1 MKTKHSSL
9 MLIFNSSGRAIWLAL
24 AGAATLLAGTVSR
37 AEICSAEKFYN
48 GTTYRYS
55 ICHVTD
61 LDQRREELPPFTV
74 GLPNGGKMDPCAY
87 VSYELD
93 DIYSQPWIS
102 RHHAGPGYWGPESPP
117 NQPQYNTM
125 TSALAQMGS
134 FMGTDP
140 TDGTGGGEGQFG
152 IQLWLGSP
160 ANLAG
165 DFIVSYYAASGSY
178 SPVFSDMAL
187 TALGDGLVMPVIG
200 WYKSWGRSSPR
211 SQRRT
216 LLSILGIFAHRFLSQ
231 RRPCPFDGESK
242 KRLSVPGD
250 WIPGPGER

>member
-1 MKTKHSSL
+1 

-74 GLPNGGKMDPCAY
+74 GLPNGGKMYLCAY

-102 RHHAGPGYWGPESPP
+102 RHHAGAW
-117 NQPQYNTM
+117 
-125 TSALAQMGS
+125 
-134 FMGTDP
+134 
-140 TDGTGGGEGQFG
+140 
-152 IQLWLGSP
+152 ILGSGITSQP
-160 ANLAG
+160 AA
-165 DFIVSYYAASGSY
+165 V
-178 SPVFSDMAL
+178 
-187 TALGDGLVMPVIG
+187 
-200 WYKSWGRSSPR
+200 
-211 SQRRT
+211 
-216 LLSILGIFAHRFLSQ
+216 
-231 RRPCPFDGESK
+231 
-242 KRLSVPGD
+242 
-250 WIPGPGER
+250 